1 MTSLCPFGL
10 IVLQAGTAG
19 TATWF
24 DPHTLFTAAGSTAA
38 VIAVT
43 TFLQRFS
50 SKLPAKWFALALAE
64 VLAVMAVGVLKQ
76 GWNAVNIFIAVLNGL
91 MTYAA
96 AVGVN
101 TAATEAPQ
109 PAPSA
114 TATGA
119 PLPGPATKA
128 VGGRS
133 YRWWP

>member
-1 MTSLCPFGL
+1 MMALCPFGL
-10 IVLQAGTAG
+10 VILQAGDAG

-24 DPHTLFTAAGSTAA
+24 TPATLFTAAGSTVA

-43 TFLQRFS
+43 TLLQRCFAN
-50 SKLPAKWFALALAE
+50 LPAKWFALALAE

-76 GWNAVNIFIAVLNGL
+76 GWNAVNIIIAVLNGL

-101 TAATEAPQ
+101 TAATGAPQ
-109 PAPSA
+109 PAP
-114 TATGA
+114 GA
-119 PLPGPATKA
+119 KG

-133 YRWWP
+133 YRWWV